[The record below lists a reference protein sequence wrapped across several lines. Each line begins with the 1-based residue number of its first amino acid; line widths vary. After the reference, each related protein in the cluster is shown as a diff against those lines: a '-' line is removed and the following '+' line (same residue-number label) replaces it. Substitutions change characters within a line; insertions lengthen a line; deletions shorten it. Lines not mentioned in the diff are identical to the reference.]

1 LRLELV
7 GAGVAEL
14 EHAATKAAVA
24 SNAKA
29 VRSFP
34 LMWFSLSSLSEVIA

>member
-1 LRLELV
+1 LRLEVV
-7 GAGVAEL
+7 GADVAEL
-14 EHAATKAAVA
+14 EHAATIAAVA

-34 LMWFSLSSLSEVIA
+34 LIWISLSSLSEVIA